1 MLNLSIE
8 NFCIVKKTL
17 KPEQL
22 TFNNVTYNYFETIH
36 IENRDDLDCEKTI
49 ILMQN
54 SILYNFF
61 NEFLDSEYF
70 LNNCNHTE
78 NLRKALIKYNCY
90 NNNNNRASKRTF
102 VFNMS
107 VLTFICFIFMILMIY
122 I

>member
-1 MLNLSIE
+1 
-8 NFCIVKKTL
+8 
-17 KPEQL
+17 
-22 TFNNVTYNYFETIH
+22 
-36 IENRDDLDCEKTI
+36 
-49 ILMQN
+49 MQN

-61 NEFLDSEYF
+61 NEFLNSEYF